1 MLFDLKL
8 VLNNVFSLLKR
19 AIIKMRNHA
28 HKMNTFM
35 DALDAYLVA
44 QIKRLY
50 NFGMKS
56 FWIQVKIQMSFCSEL
71 RQ

>member
-35 DALDAYLVA
+35 NALDAYLVA

-56 FWIQVKIQMSFCSEL
+56 F
-71 RQ
+71 